1 MADPTRDPDTTDV
14 LALQA
19 LLYAGDALAQDEA
32 RRFEQRL
39 AQDQAAREALSRAV
53 QVLHGEP
60 LRPDPAYRRRVR
72 GRAGRSGLLSWLL
85 RPRPY
90 RGHPAAWGLLGA
102 AAAVLVLVGLGWVNP
117 FAARAGAGHPGAAAV
132 LDLDGA
138 LSPQDEAV
146 RTAEQAAIW
155 AELPSGEHLLKVSHE
170 EARRRARADTLS
182 RLVKTEQGRSRLL
195 ATPSSKH

>member
-1 MADPTRDPDTTDV
+1 
-14 LALQA
+14 
-19 LLYAGDALAQDEA
+19 
-32 RRFEQRL
+32 
-39 AQDQAAREALSRAV
+39 
-53 QVLHGEP
+53 
-60 LRPDPAYRRRVR
+60 
-72 GRAGRSGLLSWLL
+72 
-85 RPRPY
+85 
-90 RGHPAAWGLLGA
+90 
-102 AAAVLVLVGLGWVNP
+102 
-117 FAARAGAGHPGAAAV
+117 V